1 MARKAKAMTII
12 TPAQI
17 DYLNKLI
24 ASANEAVSDATATRQ
39 GIHATAAS
47 LAMNNERNWVRIKA
61 AQAEAAGED
70 IEAAKA
76 AARIEAEERD
86 EWEDEVN
93 DDYWFTFYQDRA
105 RAAMENH
112 IAEVQAFANVDV
124 QSLTKEEASKA
135 IDFLKNAHPHR
146 VKLENRIIKRII
158 ETEK

>member
-1 MARKAKAMTII
+1 MTTI
-12 TPAQI
+12 TPAQTEYI
-17 DYLNKLI
+17 TKLI
-24 ASANEAVSDATATRQ
+24 ASATQAVADETATRQ
-39 GIHATAAS
+39 GIHAAAAS
-47 LAMNNERNWVRIKA
+47 LAMNNERNWLTIKA

-70 IEAAKA
+70 VEAAKA

-86 EWEDEVN
+86 EWEDEAN

-105 RAAMENH
+105 RAAMEQH

-135 IDFLKNAHPHR
+135 IDFLKDAHPHH
-146 VKLENRIIKRII
+146 VKLENLIIKRII

>member
-1 MARKAKAMTII
+1 MTTI
-12 TPAQI
+12 TPAQTEYI
-17 DYLNKLI
+17 TKLT
-24 ASANEAVSDATATRQ
+24 ASAVEATADETTARQ
-39 GIHATAAS
+39 GIHATAAA
-47 LAMNNERNWVRIKA
+47 LAMNNERNWVRIKS

-70 IEAAKA
+70 VEAAKA
-76 AARIEAEERD
+76 AALIEADERD
-86 EWEDEVN
+86 DWEDDIN

-105 RAAMENH
+105 RAAMEQH
-112 IAEVQAFANVDV
+112 IEEVKSFANVDV